1 MNLVEIM
8 AKENQLLRIKDQAWS
23 REVAKLSEALK
34 HAKALLE
41 KRERSLSS
49 KAVDDPVVK
58 PRAAVN
64 ERMRSKLDL
73 MEKEN
78 RQERT

>member
-23 REVAKLSEALK
+23 REVTKLREALK
-34 HAKALLE
+34 QAKAALE
-41 KRERSLSS
+41 KRRSLSS
-49 KAVDDPVVK
+49 KTEDAAK
-58 PRAAVN
+58 PRAPSGVN

-78 RQERT
+78 RML